1 MVGLAPALPGPPRTQ
16 AEVTAVLAPLLAP
29 DAAQLRLLERVHA
42 HAGVATRHLTL
53 PPAGYQTLGSF
64 TAANDLYLRHATALG
79 GDALGKALA
88 QAGLAPS
95 DVDFL
100 LVTSVTG
107 VGAPSLDVLL
117 VDQLGLRPD
126 VRRLPSFGLGCA
138 GGAAGLARVHDYL
151 VGHPGHVAALVAVE
165 LCSLTLQVGDP
176 TTANLVATGLFGDG
190 AAAAVLVGQEHPAA
204 HAAAD
209 RPRIVDGHGVVVPGT
224 TAHLGWHVGSH
235 GLRILLDAELPAVVG
250 EHLPEAVGT
259 LLGRHGLAPAD
270 VDTWV
275 VHAGGPRIIDAVRD
289 ALGLDEAAVAASRA
303 SLAQV
308 GNLSSASV
316 LHVLHVETERVAGG
330 ARPPARRGVLMAFGP
345 GVSVE
350 LVLLQWDGPAARR
363 DRVTSR

>member
-1 MVGLAPALPGPPRTQ
+1 MSRVVGLAPALPGRPRSQ
-16 AEVTAVLAPLLAP
+16 AEVTAVLAPLLARDP
-29 DAAQLRLLERVHA
+29 AQRRLLERVHA
-42 HAGVATRHLTL
+42 HAGVSTRHLTL
-53 PPAGYQTLGSF
+53 PLDGYRELGSF

-126 VRRLPSFGLGCA
+126 MKRLPSFGLGCA

-151 VGHPGHVAALVAVE
+151 VGHPRHVAALVAVE
-165 LCSLTLQVGDP
+165 LCSLTLQAGDP
-176 TTANLVATGLFGDG
+176 STANLVATGLFGDG
-190 AAAAVLVGQEHPAA
+190 AAAAVLVGDDHPAA
-204 HAAAD
+204 RVAGH
-209 RPRIVDGHGVVVPGT
+209 RPSVVDTHGVVVPGT
-224 TAHLGWHVGSH
+224 ARHLGWHVGSH
-235 GLRILLDAELPAVVG
+235 GLRILLDAELPTVVG
-250 EHLPEAVGT
+250 QHLPAAVAT
-259 LLGRHGLAPAD
+259 LLDRHGLAPSD

-289 ALGLDEAAVAASRA
+289 ALSLDEGAVASSRE
-303 SLAQV
+303 SLSQV

-316 LHVLHVETERVAGG
+316 LHVLHLEAERLAGG
-330 ARPPARRGVLMAFGP
+330 TRPPAHRGVLMAFGP

-350 LVLLQWDGPAARR
+350 LVLLQWDGPAAGP
-363 DRVTSR
+363 